1 MFKFLRKTSP
11 QKFCQEG
18 RSFTIESA
26 GPAGMLP
33 ITREVPCPWGSH
45 SALSRKRSHRT
56 LKLGG
61 ARMAR
66 NRLQF
71 DLTDEA
77 LKEVDELRQETG
89 LSTRA
94 ELIRNALR
102 FLQWALEQIR
112 DHKANLLIEKDGKIR
127 EVVFPFWNSTERAKA
142 ESQISMSRS

>member
-1 MFKFLRKTSP
+1 
-11 QKFCQEG
+11 
-18 RSFTIESA
+18 
-26 GPAGMLP
+26 
-33 ITREVPCPWGSH
+33 
-45 SALSRKRSHRT
+45 
-56 LKLGG
+56 
-61 ARMAR
+61 MAR